1 MNARFHLAGERGSLP
16 LVLAKARTVA
26 LAGGVARISGPDGAV
41 VTVAAHPQGGFEVA
55 PATLF
60 EPTWLPR
67 ARAILAEHG

>member
-1 MNARFHLAGERGSLP
+1 MSAGYHLAGERGSS

-26 LAGGVARISGPDGAV
+26 LAGGVARVSGPDGTV
-41 VTVAAHPQGGFEVA
+41 VTVAADHDGGFEVE

-60 EPTWLPR
+60 EPSWLPR

>member
-1 MNARFHLAGERGSLP
+1 MLAPLAGERGSLP

-26 LAGGVARISGPDGAV
+26 LAGGVARVSGPTAPSSPSPP
-41 VTVAAHPQGGFEVA
+41 TTTGGFEVE

-60 EPTWLPR
+60 EPSWLPR